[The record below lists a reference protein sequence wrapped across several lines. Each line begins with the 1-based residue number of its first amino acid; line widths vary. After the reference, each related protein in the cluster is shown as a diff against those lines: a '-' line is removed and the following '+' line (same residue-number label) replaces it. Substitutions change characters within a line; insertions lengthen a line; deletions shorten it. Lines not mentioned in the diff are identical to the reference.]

1 MSTHK
6 GFSLLIII
14 IIAAVV
20 LGAGYWYWK
29 NDSGTLPVI
38 SLSPTDSEWLHIKE
52 WGIDIRKPSDAPDL
66 VYGIKNM
73 PDAQAFE
80 FLGFSTA
87 RLATAERS
95 KTTDSTFYCDAKAGP
110 GGSLTRTTHPENWP
124 AELSEG
130 SIHLGEYYY
139 LYSTSQAACSEDK
152 SVQVLQ
158 SELKRGLNIN
168 GESLE
173 ENIRLHKE

>member
-1 MSTHK
+1 MSTYK
-6 GFSLLIII
+6 GFSLLFVIII
-14 IIAAVV
+14 VAAV

-29 NDSGTLPVI
+29 NDAGTLLTIP
-38 SLSPTDSEWLHIKE
+38 SSDTESTWLHIKE
-52 WGIDIRKPSDAPDL
+52 WGIDIRKPEDAPDL
-66 VYGIKNM
+66 AYGIKKIS
-73 PDAQAFE
+73 DAQEFE
-80 FLGFSTA
+80 FVGFSTT

-124 AELSEG
+124 AELSDG

-152 SVQVLQ
+152 SVQALQ

-168 GESLE
+168 GESLK